1 MPRYSIDLVHPALDL
16 VNSQHGLGPDLLDEP
31 AWRDGFLSHWGYAPA
46 GAASEREWTRLLA
59 LRRLMRSIVE
69 SVGAAQAPSARDVAE
84 LNRVLAGSKLTREVT
99 AGEGRL
105 ELRLRPARPD
115 WTWVLSELAA
125 TLVELLAEGEA
136 ERIKVCDN
144 PDCRFAFYDASKNR
158 SRRWCAQSTC
168 GNRHKVRQF
177 RARRRAST
185 APGAL
190 RRTVSPD

>member
-1 MPRYSIDLVHPALDL
+1 MPRQWIDLVHPALDL

-31 AWRDGFLSHWGYAPA
+31 AWRDRFLSYWGYGPA
-46 GAASEREWTRLLA
+46 GAPREREWTRLLA

-69 SVGAAQAPSARDVAE
+69 SVGTGQAPSARDIAE
-84 LNRVLAGSKLTREVT
+84 LNRVLAGSKLAREVV
-99 AGEGRL
+99 AGDGAL
-105 ELRLRPARPD
+105 ELHLRPTRPD
-115 WTWVLSELAA
+115 WAWVLSELAA
-125 TLVELLAEGEA
+125 SLADLLAEGEV

-177 RARRRAST
+177 RARRRAGS
-185 APGAL
+185 AGVADP
-190 RRTVSPD
+190 RR